1 MSFSWLGV
9 CLASVYLRLFL
20 EFPQSWFR
28 QFLHVVFDVYVGKW
42 EVEAICFTILLEL
55 HNFRYGN
62 WWLLSQS
69 NFKFSG
75 LPWWKFIS
83 GLPNSPLCMFVI
95 SISGGVVAVV
105 VFGWGVRVGVCLRA
119 PSVSRR
125 PLQQSWFQACAFP
138 NVLLLRLPWRTL
150 GGSWKEGC
158 IRGFYEIALGD
169 GALDFYSRMLG

>member
-28 QFLHVVFDVYVGKW
+28 QFLHVLFDVYVGKW
-42 EVEAICFTILLEL
+42 EVEAIWFTILLEL
-55 HNFRYGN
+55 YNFRYGN

-83 GLPNSPLCMFVI
+83 GLPNSPLCVFVI

-105 VFGWGVRVGVCLRA
+105 VLDGEWEWVCVWGRLLFHVVLYNRA
-119 PSVSRR
+119 DFKPVPS
-125 PLQQSWFQACAFP
+125 LTCCFW
-138 NVLLLRLPWRTL
+138 
-150 GGSWKEGC
+150 GC
-158 IRGFYEIALGD
+158 PGEP
-169 GALDFYSRMLG
+169 